1 MRLRLGLCERSA
13 GAVDAFERVAGAE
26 EGFGF
31 EDRGE
36 LREFELVDLAQIER
50 GELGGEEVLEEFA
63 CECRFV
69 VRVFHDR
76 NYRTSA
82 TRHKGGDRRTGSLRT
97 RSGFGIVGLKGDQ
110 IWNQG
115 S

>member
-1 MRLRLGLCERSA
+1 VRLRLGLCERSA
-13 GAVDAFERVAGAE
+13 GAVDAL
-26 EGFGF
+26 EGFACLDEAIGF
-31 EDRGE
+31 EDIGE
-36 LREFELVDLAQIER
+36 LAEFESVDLAQIER

-97 RSGFGIVGLKGDQ
+97 RRGFGTVGLKGDQ